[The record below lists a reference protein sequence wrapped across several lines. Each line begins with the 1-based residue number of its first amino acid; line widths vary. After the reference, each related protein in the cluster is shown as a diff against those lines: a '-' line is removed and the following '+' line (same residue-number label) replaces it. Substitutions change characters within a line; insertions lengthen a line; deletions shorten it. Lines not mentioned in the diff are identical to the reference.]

1 MTAVMTERRKARAGL
16 SPREA
21 AFVTGLSEKTINPA
35 IDRAE
40 VRAVP
45 ARREEDRERTLG
57 FPDLVYLRLRSEI
70 GALLSA
76 EGKRLLR
83 EQLMAPADPEGIVS
97 IGPMEV
103 RIAEQVQRV
112 EERVAQIELA
122 RSFVVSDPEVRAGE
136 PTVRG
141 TRIPVYVLAE
151 LTAQGAGTRELLED
165 YPALTAESL
174 EAALLF
180 ADMYPRRGRPRSTP
194 WKDGVVLRKPS

>member
-1 MTAVMTERRKARAGL
+1 MAVMMERRRARPGL

-21 AFVTGLSEKTINPA
+21 AFVTGLSEKTINQA
-35 IDRAE
+35 IDREE
-40 VRAVP
+40 VQPLP
-45 ARREEDRERTLG
+45 ARRVDDRERTLG
-57 FPDLVYLRLRSEI
+57 FSDLVYLQLRSEI

-83 EQLMAPADPEGIVS
+83 EQLSAAEDPEGIVN

-103 RIAEQVQRV
+103 RIAMQVQRV

-141 TRIPVYVLAE
+141 TRIPVYVLSDLA
-151 LTAQGAGTRELLED
+151 AQGADTEELLED
-165 YPALTAESL
+165 YPSLTAESL

-180 ADMYPRRGRPRSTP
+180 AGMYPRRGRPRSTP

>member
-1 MTAVMTERRKARAGL
+1 MATMTERRKAPAGL

-21 AFVTGLSEKTINPA
+21 AFVTGLTEKTINQA
-35 IDRAE
+35 IDREE
-40 VRAVP
+40 VHALP
-45 ARREEDRERTLG
+45 ARRVEDHERTLG
-57 FPDLVYLRLRSEI
+57 FPDLVYLQLRSEI

-83 EQLMAPADPEGIVS
+83 EQLMTASGDPANTVN

-103 RIAEQVQRV
+103 RIAMQVQRV
-112 EERVAQIELA
+112 EERVAQIERA
-122 RSFVVSDPEVRAGE
+122 RAFVVSDPEVRAGE

-151 LTAQGAGTRELLED
+151 LAAQGAGTEELLED
-165 YPALTAESL
+165 YPSLTAESL

-180 ADMYPRRGRPRSTP
+180 ARMYPRRGRPPRGP
-194 WKDGVVLRKPS
+194 WKDGVVVRKAP

>member
-1 MTAVMTERRKARAGL
+1 MVTMTERRKAPEGL

-21 AFVTGLSEKTINPA
+21 AFVTGLSEKTINQA
-35 IDRAE
+35 IDREE
-40 VRAVP
+40 VRALP
-45 ARREEDRERTLG
+45 ARRVEDRERTLG
-57 FPDLVYLRLRSEI
+57 FPDLVYLQLRSEI

-83 EQLMAPADPEGIVS
+83 EQLAASTDPANTVN

-103 RIAEQVQRV
+103 RIAMQVQRV
-112 EERVAQIELA
+112 EERVAQIERA
-122 RSFVVSDPEVRAGE
+122 RAFVVSDPEVRAGE

-151 LTAQGAGTRELLED
+151 LAAQGAGPEELLED
-165 YPALTAESL
+165 YPSLTAESL

-180 ADMYPRRGRPRSTP
+180 ARMYPRRGRPPRGP
-194 WKDGVVLRKPS
+194 WKDGVVVRKAP